1 MKLRSILL
9 LGVTAVLGIVVI
21 GFYFVYSNLDGIV
34 KNAIE
39 KYGSEVMGTSVR
51 VGEVSISLTDGKG
64 RLTDLRIEDPSGFGG
79 GNAISFK
86 EIELG
91 IDLRS
96 VTNRNPLII
105 DLVRVI
111 TPTVNYVV
119 NAQGGNN
126 LSTLQG
132 NITRYTQSGEAKE
145 PAPTDE
151 GGAPMLIS
159 VRRLVVEDGQV
170 SANLSALGL
179 EPQRTA
185 LPAIRASNL
194 GGTKGSPPSEIGVQI
209 AQQFVSKALVAVAR
223 SQIAP
228 QVGKLLNQAVGEE
241 NSKNIQGV
249 LQGLLKK

>member
-1 MKLRSILL
+1 MKLRSVLL
-9 LGVTAVLGIVVI
+9 LGATAVIGLAAI
-21 GFYFVYSNLDGIV
+21 GFFFVYSNLDGIV

-64 RLTDLRIEDPSGFGG
+64 HLTNLRIEEPSGFGG

-91 IDLRS
+91 IDIRS
-96 VTNRNPLII
+96 LTHREPIVVDLI
-105 DLVRVI
+105 RVI
-111 TPTVNYVV
+111 APSVNYVV

-132 NITRYTQSGEAKE
+132 NINRYTQSGAKKAA
-145 PAPTDE
+145 PAEED
-151 GGAPMLIS
+151 GAPLLIS
-159 VRRLVVEDGQV
+159 VRRLVIEDGQV

-179 EPQRTA
+179 ESQRTS
-185 LPAIRASNL
+185 LPAIRAANL
-194 GGTKGSPPSEIGVQI
+194 GGTKGAPPSEIAVKLG
-209 AQQFVSKALVAVAR
+209 QQFVSETLVAVAR

-228 QVGKLLNQAVGEE
+228 QVGKLLNQAVGKE
-241 NSKNIQGV
+241 NAENIQGV